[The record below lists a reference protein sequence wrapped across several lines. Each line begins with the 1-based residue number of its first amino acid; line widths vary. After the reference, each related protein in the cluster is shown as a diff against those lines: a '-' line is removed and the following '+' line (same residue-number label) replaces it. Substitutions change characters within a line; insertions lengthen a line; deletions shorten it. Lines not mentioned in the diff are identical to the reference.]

1 NTMTFFSPTT
11 CGFYAAELK
20 ENFVASG
27 TWPADAVEISAA
39 EYDEFKSPPPSGK
52 MLGAAD
58 GMPVWVNAPAKTQA
72 ELVAEAE
79 QARQQLIDSAMSSI
93 SVIQLKLQAG
103 RTLTEEETIKLN
115 AVLDY
120 IDAVNAVDTATAPDV
135 SWPDL
140 AL

>member
-1 NTMTFFSPTT
+1 MTFFSPTT

-58 GMPVWVNAPAKTQA
+58 GKPAWVDIPAPTQ
-72 ELVAEAE
+72 EERISVAE
-79 QARQQLIDSAMSSI
+79 QQKQQLRIMADSEI
-93 SVIQLKLQAG
+93 SWRQ
-103 RTLTEEETIKLN
+103 
-115 AVLDY
+115 D
-120 IDAVNAVDTATAPDV
+120 AVDTEIATDKETSELSEWKKYRVLLMRVDTTAPVWPTQPDV
-135 SWPDL
+135 
-140 AL
+140 

>member
-1 NTMTFFSPTT
+1 MTFFSPTT

-58 GMPVWVNAPAKTQA
+58 GKPAWVDIPAPTQ
-72 ELVAEAE
+72 EERISVAE
-79 QARQQLIDSAMSSI
+79 QQKQQLRIMADSEI
-93 SVIQLKLQAG
+93 SWRQDAVDAG
-103 RTLTEEETIKLN
+103 IATEEETAALGDWKKYR
-115 AVLDY
+115 VLLMR
-120 IDAVNAVDTATAPDV
+120 VDTVKPD
-135 SWPDL
+135 WPTL
-140 AL
+140 PGEQAS

>member
-1 NTMTFFSPTT
+1 MTFFSPTT

-58 GMPVWVNAPAKTQA
+58 GKPAWVDIPAPTQD
-72 ELVAEAE
+72 ELTAAAE
-79 QARQQLIDSAMSSI
+79 QQ
-93 SVIQLKLQAG
+93 KLQLRIMADSEISW
-103 RTLTEEETIKLN
+103 RQ
-115 AVLDY
+115 D
-120 IDAVNAVDTATAPDV
+120 AVDTEIATDKETSELSEWKKYRVLLMRVDTTAPVWPTQPDV
-135 SWPDL
+135 
-140 AL
+140 